1 MPLSAVD
8 PESIGGYRLLDRLGS
23 GGMGVVYLASSASG
37 MRVAVK
43 VVHAQLAGD
52 DEFRT
57 RFKQEVAAARRVS
70 GAFTASV
77 VDADPDAVQPWM
89 ATLYMPGPT
98 LSHRVGGEGPLPP
111 AELRRLALGLV
122 EALDDIHRADVVH
135 RDLKP
140 ANVLMAGDGPRVIDF
155 GISRAA
161 DHQSYTT
168 TGRVL
173 GTPPFM
179 SPEQLN
185 RPREVTAASDV
196 FSLGALLMFAAT
208 GRGPFDDENPYLTM
222 YRVVH
227 ERPVLDGVA
236 PALRR
241 IVERCLAKDPAGRPG
256 LAELTKMLEELP
268 EDGESAESAEPGLV
282 AGDIAVVGPMPAS
295 GSSSASGLPSASGA
309 ASTSG
314 SASASGAAPVSAP
327 MPAPRAFLAAGPAL
341 TADPVPTADS
351 IPATGP
357 ASTADSGPTTDPALT
372 AGADSRPGRSVRRRV
387 VLAAAAA
394 LTVAGLGVGAALLTN
409 GSGREPAADGGRPE
423 PPASAVPSP
432 ALEAA
437 LPAGWK
443 PWYLTLPSSNGNGS
457 FAAVEGCRAYELDLY
472 CRGDGFSAA
481 RVDAASGK
489 VVWRVPYTDV
499 GTPSTIGVRS
509 GQVLV
514 VGPASGD
521 GLRAD
526 LIVLD
531 RESGKQLW
539 TKRVA
544 NHPAV
549 FFGGAVLFRDN
560 FSAGAL
566 VARDA
571 TTGERLWSAPVPEGA
586 ECVPLVSGAVPYAV
600 CTPDPEGRW
609 TTLLRLDPEKGT
621 PEEVAQVKG
630 VIQSIGIVGGALHLL
645 VPDGGP
651 GMSYASLVKVDVR
664 TGDRRTVKL
673 PSRTEG
679 KPSVAGGHVVFV
691 QETGRVTA
699 VDPDTGARVWSRET
713 GVDLLG
719 PPTASERE
727 GALYLSSYSG
737 RLVALDL
744 RTGAKRW
751 QTAAMGTSTSGM
763 QEGVAPLRTGGAIVT
778 LANGSLRSV
787 DPLRPPAG
795 E

>member
-57 RFKQEVAAARRVS
+57 RFRQEVAAARRVS

-140 ANVLMAGDGPRVIDF
+140 ANVLMARDGPRVIDF

-196 FSLGALLMFAAT
+196 FSLGALLMYAAT

-227 ERPVLDGVA
+227 EQPVLDGVA
-236 PALRR
+236 APLRR
-241 IVERCLAKDPAGRPG
+241 IVERCLAKEPAERPG
-256 LAELTKMLEELP
+256 LGELAKMLEELP
-268 EDGESAESAEPGLV
+268 EDGAWEESADPAPGAGAV
-282 AGDIAVVGPMPAS
+282 APVTTDPTPAAVPSPAAAPAS
-295 GSSSASGLPSASGA
+295 TTDL
-309 ASTSG
+309 T
-314 SASASGAAPVSAP
+314 APADP
-327 MPAPRAFLAAGPAL
+327 TPAAGPTSM
-341 TADPVPTADS
+341 TASTGTAGSTPTADS
-351 IPATGP
+351 TPGP
-357 ASTADSGPTTDPALT
+357 GPT
-372 AGADSRPGRSVRRRV
+372 AGAGERPGRSFLRRV
-387 VLAAAAA
+387 SLAAAAA
-394 LTVAGLGVGAALLTN
+394 FTVAGLGAGAALLTN
-409 GSGREPAADGGRPE
+409 GSGDERGPAGGSQAPAGT
-423 PPASAVPSP
+423 ASARPP
-432 ALEAA
+432 LLEAA
-437 LPAGWK
+437 LPTGWK
-443 PWYLTLPSSNGNGS
+443 PWYLTLPSSNGNGP
-457 FAAVEGCRAYELDLY
+457 FAAVEGCRPYELALY
-472 CRGDGFSAA
+472 CWGDGFSAA

-499 GTPSTIGVRS
+499 GTPSAIDVRS

-531 RESGKQLW
+531 RASGKPLW

-544 NHPAV
+544 NRPAV
-549 FFGGAVLFRDN
+549 FFGSAVLSSDTY
-560 FSAGAL
+560 SGGAL

-571 TTGERLWSAPVPEGA
+571 ATGERLWSASVPEGA
-586 ECVPLVSGAVPYAV
+586 DCVPLVSGAVPYAV
-600 CTPDPEGRW
+600 CTPDSEDRT

-621 PEEVAQVKG
+621 PGEVARVKG
-630 VIQSIGIVGGALHLL
+630 ADHSIGIVDGALHLL
-645 VPDGGP
+645 VPDDGP
-651 GMSYASLVKVDVR
+651 EMSYASLVKVDVR
-664 TGDRRTVKL
+664 TGARRTVAL
-673 PSRTEG
+673 ASHPEG
-679 KPSVAGGHVVFV
+679 RPASAGGLLVFV
-691 QETGRVTA
+691 QQTGRVTA
-699 VDPDTGARVWSRET
+699 VDPDTGGRVWSRET

-763 QEGVAPLRTGGAIVT
+763 QEGVAPMRTGGAIVT

-787 DPLRPPAG
+787 DPLRPHAG

>member
-8 PESIGGYRLLDRLGS
+8 PESVGGYRLLDRLGS

-111 AELRRLALGLV
+111 GELRRLALGLV

-140 ANVLMAGDGPRVIDF
+140 ANVLMARDGPRVIDF

-196 FSLGALLMFAAT
+196 FSLGALLMYAAT

-227 ERPVLDGVA
+227 EQPLLDGVA
-236 PALRR
+236 QPLRR
-241 IVERCLAKDPAGRPG
+241 IVERCLAKEPAGRPG
-256 LAELTKMLEELP
+256 LGELAKMLEELP
-268 EDGESAESAEPGLV
+268 EDGEWDVPAEPV
-282 AGDIAVVGPMPAS
+282 PAAGDIARATVDPRPA
-295 GSSSASGLPSASGA
+295 AD
-309 ASTSG
+309 
-314 SASASGAAPVSAP
+314 
-327 MPAPRAFLAAGPAL
+327 PAP
-341 TADPVPTADS
+341 TADPTPTTDPPPTAG
-351 IPATGP
+351 PTPTTGP
-357 ASTADSGPTTDPALT
+357 ASTANPTAMTDPTPTTDSTPTVGPAPA
-372 AGADSRPGRSVRRRV
+372 AGAESRPGRSFRRRV
-387 VLAAAAA
+387 SLAAAAA
-394 LTVAGLGVGAALLTN
+394 FTVAGLGAGAALLTN
-409 GSGREPAADGGRPE
+409 GSGDDPAPAGGRPA
-423 PPASAVPSP
+423 PPATSVPS
-432 ALEAA
+432 LLQEAA

-443 PWYLTLPSSNGNGS
+443 PWYLTLPSSNGNGP
-457 FAAVEGCRAYELDLY
+457 FAAVEGCRAYELAVY
-472 CRGDGFSAA
+472 CWGDGFSAA

-499 GTPSTIGVRS
+499 GTPSAIDVRS

-526 LIVLD
+526 LVVLD
-531 RESGKQLW
+531 RESGKPLW

-549 FFGGAVLFRDN
+549 FFGGAVLFRDS
-560 FSAGAL
+560 FSGGAL

-571 TTGERLWSAPVPEGA
+571 ATGERRWSTPLPEGA

-600 CTPDPEGRW
+600 CTTDPDGRR

-630 VIQSIGIVGGALHLL
+630 AVHALGIVGGALHVL

-651 GMSYASLVKVDVR
+651 GMSYSALVKVDVR
-664 TGDRRTVKL
+664 TGDRRTVEL
-673 PSRTEG
+673 ASRPDGRPSA
-679 KPSVAGGHVVFV
+679 VGGLVVFV
-691 QETGRVTA
+691 QQTGRVTA
-699 VDPDTGARVWSRET
+699 VDPDTGDRVWSRET

-719 PPTASERE
+719 PPMASERE

-763 QEGVAPLRTGGAIVT
+763 QEGVAPMRTGGAIVT

-787 DPLRPPAG
+787 DPLRPHAG